1 MREKT
6 SEDSIYNFITN
17 VCREQERK
25 NGIIT
30 GCDTNYIAEGMKLKR
45 SNVSAVLN
53 KLCREEKLI
62 KIKGKPVIY
71 KITEESLIENKLD
84 KIHVDEV
91 SVFDELIGSEESL
104 KGCILQ
110 AKAAIMYPPRGLHT
124 LLLGETGVGKTLF
137 AETIYKYAK
146 STKVLDEEAPFIS
159 FNCADYAN
167 NPQLLLSY
175 LFGVKKGT
183 YTGANEDREGI
194 VEKANGGIL
203 FLDEIHR
210 LPPEGQEVLF
220 YLIDKG
226 EYRPLGEVEKYKK
239 VDLLIICATTEK
251 KEKVLLSTFSRRIPM
266 TIAIPSLTERT
277 YKERFK
283 LISESFYMEAKRVN
297 REVVVTPEAIK
308 SLLLYNCTG
317 NVGQLMNDIQ
327 LGCANAFLSSMVNR
341 NKEIVVDINQFPNHV
356 KMGILNYKSNKKEID
371 KIVIEKSLFKFTRD
385 REKPIETIRESEDS
399 LITLY
404 NNLENRMEQ
413 LKNRGLNK
421 NDIYMIM
428 SMDIDKYFKNYIYKI
443 STDINKEEI
452 SKIVDGV
459 LIKMVEDFMECVGI
473 RLKRVFTKQIFY
485 SLCLHIS
492 TSIER
497 IKQGRFIVNH
507 KLQEIQTNHSKEFEI
522 CLELAHNI
530 EKVYEISIPKDE
542 VAFITMFITEEYTN
556 SNEYID
562 NKPRVL
568 IAMHGESTAT
578 SMKNVVN
585 RLLGSNNTY
594 SYDMDLDKSTK
605 EAYEEIK
612 EIVRN
617 IDEGSGVILLV
628 DMGSL
633 DRFGDLIYSE
643 TGIKVKV
650 INMVSTLIAIEVAR
664 KALINNDIEEIYRET
679 IDNIKYTFSYD
690 DTNYNRHEYK
700 KENIIVTLCITGE
713 GAAVKLKSMIEN
725 NKVVNDKNIDI
736 YAMSILDREDMLI
749 KIKRLSNEK
758 NIIAIVGSINP
769 DIYGIPFVPSS
780 ELFSNKGFNKIEKLI
795 DMESSKFTS
804 VNKDKDDAED
814 MCGKIIEAFKGEIKT
829 YDLASTKD
837 ELIQF
842 IYNVEEKFGLT
853 LNLDTIVGAIM
864 HMISSIDRI
873 KLGEHLEKYIDID
886 KLSIDKEEISKI
898 KEILKPIEKKCDM
911 EFVDD
916 EIYYVY
922 TLIKNL

>member
-1 MREKT
+1 
-6 SEDSIYNFITN
+6 
-17 VCREQERK
+17 
-25 NGIIT
+25 
-30 GCDTNYIAEGMKLKR
+30 
-45 SNVSAVLN
+45 
-53 KLCREEKLI
+53 
-62 KIKGKPVIY
+62 
-71 KITEESLIENKLD
+71 
-84 KIHVDEV
+84 
-91 SVFDELIGSEESL
+91 
-104 KGCILQ
+104 
-110 AKAAIMYPPRGLHT
+110 
-124 LLLGETGVGKTLF
+124 
-137 AETIYKYAK
+137 
-146 STKVLDEEAPFIS
+146 
-159 FNCADYAN
+159 
-167 NPQLLLSY
+167 
-175 LFGVKKGT
+175 
-183 YTGANEDREGI
+183 
-194 VEKANGGIL
+194 
-203 FLDEIHR
+203 
-210 LPPEGQEVLF
+210 
-220 YLIDKG
+220 
-226 EYRPLGEVEKYKK
+226 
-239 VDLLIICATTEK
+239 
-251 KEKVLLSTFSRRIPM
+251 
-266 TIAIPSLTERT
+266 
-277 YKERFK
+277 
-283 LISESFYMEAKRVN
+283 
-297 REVVVTPEAIK
+297 
-308 SLLLYNCTG
+308 
-317 NVGQLMNDIQ
+317 
-327 LGCANAFLSSMVNR
+327 
-341 NKEIVVDINQFPNHV
+341 
-356 KMGILNYKSNKKEID
+356 
-371 KIVIEKSLFKFTRD
+371 
-385 REKPIETIRESEDS
+385 
-399 LITLY
+399 
-404 NNLENRMEQ
+404 MEQ

-421 NDIYMIM
+421 DDIYMIM

-542 VAFITMFITEEYTN
+542 VGFITMFITEEYTN
-556 SNEYID
+556 SNEYVD

-568 IAMHGESTAT
+568 IAMHGDSTAT

-605 EAYEEIK
+605 EAYEDIK
-612 EIVRN
+612 EIVKN

-643 TGIKVKV
+643 TGIKIKV

-664 KALINNDIEEIYRET
+664 KALINNDIEEIYKDT

-758 NIIAIVGSINP
+758 NIIAIVGSVNP

-780 ELFSNKGFNKIEKLI
+780 ELFSNEGFNKIEKLI
-795 DMESSKFTS
+795 EMESSKFTPI
-804 VNKDKDDAED
+804 NKGKDDTED

-853 LNLDTIVGAIM
+853 LNLDTIVGVIM

-873 KLGEHLEKYIDID
+873 KLGEHVEKHIDRD
-886 KLSIDKEEISKI
+886 KLTIDKEGISKI
-898 KEILKPIEKKCDM
+898 KEVLKPIEKKCDM

-916 EIYYVY
+916 EICYVY

>member
-25 NGIIT
+25 SGIIT
-30 GCDTNYIAEGMKLKR
+30 GCDTNYIAEGMNLKR

-71 KITEESLIENKLD
+71 KIAEELLMENKLEEIQLDEISAFD
-84 KIHVDEV
+84 K
-91 SVFDELIGSEESL
+91 LIGSEESL

-110 AKAAIMYPPRGLHT
+110 AKAAIMYPPKGLHT

-146 STKVLDEEAPFIS
+146 STRVLDENAPFVS
-159 FNCADYAN
+159 FNCADYTN

-210 LPPEGQEVLF
+210 LPPEGQEILF

-266 TIAIPSLTERT
+266 TISIPSLAERT
-277 YKERFK
+277 YKERFN

-341 NKEIVVDINQFPNHV
+341 NKEIVVDINQFPDYV
-356 KMGILNYKSNKKEID
+356 KKGILNYKSNKKEID
-371 KIVIEKSLFKFTRD
+371 KIVIEKSLFKFTRNG
-385 REKPIETIRESEDS
+385 EKPIESIRESGDS
-399 LITLY
+399 LGTLY

-413 LKNRGLNK
+413 LKSRGLNK
-421 NDIYMIM
+421 DDIYMVM

-459 LIKMVEDFMECVGI
+459 LIKMVEDFIECVGI

-497 IKQGRFIVNH
+497 LKQGRFIVNH
-507 KLQEIQTNHSKEFEI
+507 KLEEIQINHSKEFEE

-690 DTNYNRHEYK
+690 DTNYNRYEYK

-725 NKVVNDKNIDI
+725 NKVVNEKNIDI

-769 DIYGIPFVPSS
+769 DIYGIPFIPSS
-780 ELFSNKGFNKIEKLI
+780 ELFRNEGFNKIEKLI
-795 DMESSKFTS
+795 EMEPSKFTPI
-804 VNKDKDDAED
+804 NKGKDDAED
-814 MCGKIIEAFKGEIKT
+814 MCSKIIEAFKGEIKT

-853 LNLDTIVGAIM
+853 LNLDTIVGVIM
-864 HMISSIDRI
+864 HMISSVDRI
-873 KLGEHLEKYIDID
+873 KLGEHVEKHIDRN
-886 KLSIDKEEISKI
+886 KLSIDKEEVGKI
-898 KEILKPIEKKCDM
+898 KEVLKPIEKKCDV
-911 EFVDD
+911 EFVHD